1 MPDTLEI
8 LTRAASVAPASINDE
23 TRTAEVIWST
33 GARVERRGWDGPF
46 IEILSL
52 SPAHVNLER
61 LRGGAVLDTHQRDGL
76 RNVLGVVES
85 AEVDGRQAR
94 ATIRFSRRPEVEPIW
109 QDVRDGTIR
118 HVSVGY
124 SVETWEDS
132 LDPNTGERTR
142 TATAW
147 TPVELSLVPVPA
159 DPGAIIRSHGLT
171 MPDGNTG
178 AAPALNR
185 AQTNQDIRAIA
196 ATAGLDHA
204 FADGLIDR
212 GATVEQARAAA
223 FEELARRSGG
233 TIRTE
238 QPRAQILSSHDD
250 PETRCRWMGEAL
262 YARTNPSHEVSEP
275 ARQYAGLT
283 IPEIARETLRL
294 RGIAVTGM
302 SASAVITRSLHTTS
316 DFSLILGDT
325 VGRQLRAAYE
335 AAPAGIKRV
344 ARQTTVTDFRS
355 KTRIMLGS
363 APTLERVNEHGE
375 FTSGTMAEA
384 AEAYKADTFGRI
396 IGISRQALVNDDT
409 GAFADLSRRFG
420 IAAAQFEAQFL
431 VDLLEGNTGSGPT
444 MSDGKTLFHADHKN
458 VAAAGGSIDDGS
470 LSNARVALRK
480 QTGLSGELISVTP
493 RYLLVPAE
501 LETTAEKAVA
511 SVQATTTADANPFTS
526 LAVVVE
532 PRLSDDARWFV
543 VADDVDGL
551 EFCYLEGAAG
561 PQIESRNGFEIDG
574 VQIRVRLDFG
584 AGFVDWRGWHTNA
597 GS

>member
-46 IEILSL
+46 VEILSL
-52 SPAHVNLER
+52 NPAHVNLER

-85 AEVDGRQAR
+85 AEVDGRQGR

-118 HVSVGY
+118 HVSIGY
-124 SVETWEDS
+124 SVEKWSDKT
-132 LDPNTGERTR
+132 DPNTGERTR

-171 MPDGNTG
+171 MPDGSTG

-185 AQTNQDIRAIA
+185 AQTNQEIRAIA

-238 QPRAQILSSHDD
+238 QPRAQILASHDD

-431 VDLLEGNTGSGPT
+431 VDLLEGNSGSGPT

-501 LETTAEKAVA
+501 LETAAEKAVA

-551 EFCYLEGAAG
+551 EYCYLEGAAG